1 MRGRL
6 AFFVTVIQLILF
18 AGHASLYETIA
29 YFWPVQSGSALL
41 YLRIALAILS
51 VTFVTA
57 SLLAFRYFNVAVR
70 IYYTL
75 AAAWLGIFSFLF
87 FASCA
92 LWVAYGV
99 ASIVGLHPNWHEWA
113 IVFLAA
119 ALLISAYG
127 IINAAAIRVKRITV
141 TLGNLPEAWRG
152 RTATLVSD
160 AHLGHVRNLG
170 SVRRLVAKVGRL
182 KSDIVFITG
191 DLYDG
196 TAADYNGLAAPWS
209 TLSVPLGQ
217 YFVLGNHEGFSDSTR
232 YLNAVLRRRDSRAE
246 SR

>member
-18 AGHASLYETIA
+18 AGHASLYETIV
-29 YFWPVQSGSALL
+29 YFWPVQSDSALL
-41 YLRIALAILS
+41 DLRVALAILS

-92 LWVAYGV
+92 LWVAYGA
-99 ASIVGLHPNWHEWA
+99 ASIVGLHPNRQEWA
-113 IVFLAA
+113 IVFLSA

-127 IINAAAIRVKRITV
+127 IINAAVIRVKAHHGEARESSRGV
-141 TLGNLPEAWRG
+141 AWPDRDAGERCSSRARPEPGFHPQARG
-152 RTATLVSD
+152 KSRTAQER
-160 AHLGHVRNLG
+160 HRFHHGRFVRWDCRGLQRSCG
-170 SVRRLVAKVGRL
+170 AVVHALR
-182 KSDIVFITG
+182 
-191 DLYDG
+191 
-196 TAADYNGLAAPWS
+196 AARAIFRA
-209 TLSVPLGQ
+209 GQ
-217 YFVLGNHEGFSDSTR
+217 S
-232 YLNAVLRRRDSRAE
+232 
-246 SR
+246 